1 LYLIFILFGG
11 LGFYISKLQ
20 LSKNILTILL
30 LLISSF
36 VIFPK
41 KEKNN
46 EMWLKYEKS
55 ILQDMIEKNNIIFV
69 DVTADW
75 CVTCKINKISTLD
88 KKEMKSFFKENN
100 VKLLKADWTNKNI
113 EIQNYMKSFDKYGI
127 PLNIVYGPKNKDGIV
142 LGELLSK
149 KKIIE
154 AINEVK
160 Q

>member
-1 LYLIFILFGG
+1 
-11 LGFYISKLQ
+11 
-20 LSKNILTILL
+20 
-30 LLISSF
+30 
-36 VIFPK
+36 
-41 KEKNN
+41 
-46 EMWLKYEKS
+46 MWLKYEKN
-55 ILQDMIEKNNIIFV
+55 ILQDMIEKNNIVFV

-113 EIQNYMKSFDKYGI
+113 EIQNYMKSFNKYGI